1 MVRSR
6 DGNGVGGAAV
16 GNAGQE
22 LIDSRSSLILSGKGK
37 SEDGV
42 APLVLDYQGVS
53 HAGKG
58 LVLEVGK
65 VEVQRLAEEGQ
76 GRSDEVGT
84 AACGTVTELGA
95 RARATGKGPV
105 ESGQL
110 HSLLLK
116 DPVGVAIVEVAEVD
130 VSAM

>member
-1 MVRSR
+1 MWSR
-6 DGNGVGGAAV
+6 DGHRVGRAAV
-16 GNAGQE
+16 SYAGQE
-22 LIDSRSSLILSGKGK
+22 LIDGIGSLILSGKGK

-42 APLVLDYQGVS
+42 APLVLDHQGVA

-76 GRSDEVGT
+76 WRRDEVRT

-95 RARATGKGPV
+95 RASATGKGPV

-116 DPVGVAIVEVAEVD
+116 YPVGVAIVEVAEVD
-130 VSAM
+130 VGAM